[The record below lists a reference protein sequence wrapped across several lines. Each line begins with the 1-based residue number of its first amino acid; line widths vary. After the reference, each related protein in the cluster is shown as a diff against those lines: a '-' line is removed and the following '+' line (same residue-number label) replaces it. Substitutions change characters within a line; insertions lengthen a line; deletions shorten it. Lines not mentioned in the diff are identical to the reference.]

1 MNDPLSY
8 PITVDIPVDD
18 EERHRWLAA
27 AGIVLLKTILLLPH
41 IVLLFLFGL
50 MIQILA
56 WIGYWGIAFTGRMPD
71 LIRRLEIVFL
81 SWITRAVAWFTGITD
96 TYPTYGTDLESAV
109 TITVAPA
116 PEPQSRLLAILG
128 ILLLRTIAALPHII
142 ILFLMSFGVLLLA
155 WIGYFVVLFT
165 GRLPLGLH
173 EFVLNY
179 QRWWA
184 RAWGWIVAL
193 TDEYPPFTLA

>member
-1 MNDPLSY
+1 MSGTPNY
-8 PITVDIPVDD
+8 PITVSIPVDD
-18 EERHRWLAA
+18 EERNRWLAA
-27 AGIVLLKTILLLPH
+27 SGVIFIKVILLLPH
-41 IVLLFLFGL
+41 ILLLFLFGL

-56 WIGYWGIAFTGRMPD
+56 WIGYWGIAFTGRLPD
-71 LIRRLEIVFL
+71 LVRRLEIVYL
-81 SWITRAVAWFTGITD
+81 SWMTRAVAWFTGITD
-96 TYPTYGTDLESAV
+96 VYPTYGTDLESAV
-109 TITVAPA
+109 TVTIEPA

-128 ILLLRTIAALPHII
+128 ILMIRTIAAIPHLL
-142 ILFLMSFGVLLLA
+142 ILFLMSFGVVLLA

-184 RAWGWIVAL
+184 RAWGWTVAL